1 MNLTGNPRSSTTRL
15 GSTHEGARDLRVS
28 PAELQAVKRAGML
41 TRYAL
46 LGQAAFV
53 LVDLP
58 STGTDGTGLDQ
69 PCLTDHHGFV
79 TRGTFSVHHAD
90 GRTEAFTAG
99 DAFYVPEGPPTH
111 LFSASADCIV
121 GGFAPVTESTDT
133 SDDALEA
140 QGFAVIRAPGLPVSP
155 PATVRLVGTVEP
167 FQRSGAV
174 DVVGSQMGKWL
185 FMRSRFG
192 PRSGY
197 TSGWCDLPHWGL
209 VLDGEVA
216 ISYAGE
222 TELASRGDVYFSPPG
237 HRFTSPDGAIVI
249 DYTPISELAAP
260 RVAAWRRA
268 AIAKAPALHMESAPV
283 HALSTAVARG
293 ALGLRR
299 VVAPA

>member
-1 MNLTGNPRSSTTRL
+1 M
-15 GSTHEGARDLRVS
+15 RVS
-28 PAELQAVKRAGML
+28 PAELQAVKRGGML

-46 LGQAAFV
+46 LGQVVFV
-53 LVDLP
+53 LVELP

-90 GRTEAFTAG
+90 GRTEDFAAG

-111 LFSASADCIV
+111 RFSATADCIV
-121 GGFAPVTESTDT
+121 GGFSPLAAAADT
-133 SDDALEA
+133 SDEALEA
-140 QGFAVIRAPGLPVSP
+140 QGFAVIREPGMPVAPP
-155 PATVRLVGTVEP
+155 PTVRLVGTVEP
-167 FQRSGAV
+167 FERSGAV

-209 VLDGEVA
+209 VLEGEVA

-249 DYTPISELAAP
+249 DYTPISDLGAP

-268 AIAKAPALHMESAPV
+268 AIARAPALHVESAPELK
-283 HALSTAVARG
+283 LSTAVAGDARRF
-293 ALGLRR
+293 RR
-299 VVAPA
+299 VIAPI

>member
-1 MNLTGNPRSSTTRL
+1 M
-15 GSTHEGARDLRVS
+15 RVS
-28 PAELQAVKRAGML
+28 PAELHAVKRAGML

-53 LVDLP
+53 LVELP
-58 STGTDGTGLDQ
+58 RTGTDGTGLDQ

-90 GRTEAFTAG
+90 GRTEAFAAG
-99 DAFYVPEGPPTH
+99 DAFYVPEGPPSH
-111 LFSASADCIV
+111 LFSATADCIV
-121 GGFAPVTESTDT
+121 GGFAPLTEAADT

-140 QGFAVIRAPGLPVSP
+140 QGFAVIRDPGLPVAP

-222 TELASRGDVYFSPPG
+222 TELASRGDVFFSPPG

-249 DYTPISELAAP
+249 DYTPISDLGAS

-268 AIAKAPALHMESAPV
+268 AIARAPALQVEVEPAQ
-283 HALSTAVARG
+283 ALSTEVVHR
-293 ALGLRR
+293 LPRFRR
-299 VVAPA
+299 VIEPA

>member
-1 MNLTGNPRSSTTRL
+1 
-15 GSTHEGARDLRVS
+15 
-28 PAELQAVKRAGML
+28 ML

-53 LVDLP
+53 LVELP
-58 STGTDGTGLDQ
+58 STGTEGTGLDQ

-79 TRGTFSVHHAD
+79 TRGSFSVHHAD
-90 GRTEAFTAG
+90 GRTEAFAAG

-111 LFSASADCIV
+111 LFSATADCIV
-121 GGFAPVTESTDT
+121 GGFAPLAAATDT

-140 QGFAVIRAPGLPVSP
+140 QGFAVIREPGLPMAP
-155 PATVRLVGTVEP
+155 PPTVRLVGSVEP
-167 FQRSGAV
+167 FERSGAV
-174 DVVGSQMGKWL
+174 DVVGSRMGKWL

-216 ISYAGE
+216 ISYARE

-249 DYTPISELAAP
+249 DYTPISDLGAP

-268 AIAKAPALHMESAPV
+268 AIARAPALQVEVEPV
-283 HALSTAVARG
+283 QALSTEVVRRVPRFG
-293 ALGLRR
+293 R